1 MVKFSI
7 IVPVYNVEKY
17 LNNCIESLLNQ
28 KFDNFEIILV
38 NDGSTDKSGL
48 MCDNYASTNKN
59 ISVIHKD
66 NGGLSDARNIG
77 IANAKGEY
85 IIFVDSDDFIEPE
98 SLKKFNELIEKK
110 GKPDVIITRI
120 KKFYEDS
127 EPRYIDSS
135 IPFEAINNGNKE
147 DVVNWMFSYSNGLW
161 PAQRYI
167 VRRSL
172 IQEKNLQ
179 FAVGYLHEDI
189 DWTCNLFFHANTFK
203 ATDYYW
209 YNHRVGRKGSITT
222 NKKAKRTLDV
232 IKLVSKNISDE
243 QYNCLDKKTRD
254 VMFRRMTKSLFASL
268 SDYKYYDVKG
278 KQEVIMALKFNKN
291 VFKYT
296 IAFRH
301 KIFVIVSRIFGFKIA
316 LNIMSLL

>member
-135 IPFEAINNGNKE
+135 IP
-147 DVVNWMFSYSNGLW
+147 
-161 PAQRYI
+161 
-167 VRRSL
+167 
-172 IQEKNLQ
+172 
-179 FAVGYLHEDI
+179 
-189 DWTCNLFFHANTFK
+189 
-203 ATDYYW
+203 
-209 YNHRVGRKGSITT
+209 
-222 NKKAKRTLDV
+222 
-232 IKLVSKNISDE
+232 
-243 QYNCLDKKTRD
+243 
-254 VMFRRMTKSLFASL
+254 
-268 SDYKYYDVKG
+268 
-278 KQEVIMALKFNKN
+278 
-291 VFKYT
+291 
-296 IAFRH
+296 
-301 KIFVIVSRIFGFKIA
+301 
-316 LNIMSLL
+316 